1 MYQPNNPV
9 KYQYLKGPDFSV
21 DKLYKDL
28 CITISTELDK
38 CETNDMNVIWAVS
51 FKNPKDKYDKKI
63 ARLSV
68 DSQNPK
74 TLFLGKKYSRD
85 EIVMK
90 ILADLLYNGSFLSKE
105 YQQFVTYL
113 IYKYS
118 YQLSMSYY

>member
-1 MYQPNNPV
+1 M
-9 KYQYLKGPDFSV
+9 
-21 DKLYKDL
+21 
-28 CITISTELDK
+28 
-38 CETNDMNVIWAVS
+38 
-51 FKNPKDKYDKKI
+51 
-63 ARLSV
+63 
-68 DSQNPK
+68 
-74 TLFLGKKYSRD
+74 LFLGKKYSRD

>member
-1 MYQPNNPV
+1 
-9 KYQYLKGPDFSV
+9 
-21 DKLYKDL
+21 
-28 CITISTELDK
+28 
-38 CETNDMNVIWAVS
+38 MNVIWAVS

-63 ARLSV
+63 ARSSV
-68 DSQNPK
+68 DNQIGK
-74 TLFLGKKYSRD
+74 TLFLSKKYSRD

>member
-9 KYQYLKGPDFSV
+9 KYQYLKGTDFSI
-21 DKLYKDL
+21 DKIYKDL

-38 CETNDMNVIWAVS
+38 CETHEMNVLWAVS
-51 FKNPKDKYDKKI
+51 FKNPKDKYDKNI
-63 ARLSV
+63 ARSSV
-68 DSQNPK
+68 DSQIGK

-105 YQQFVTYL
+105 YQQFVTFL

-118 YQLSMSYY
+118 YSNLFS